1 MKNCT
6 PGTYKIKASEVSYQ
20 FVGDSL
26 CALAVRLVSSKSSNN
41 HTSHYNGAKKDVKK
55 LCKDLPALTRK
66 ILHFHVVFP
75 ELTPLVE
82 TFIESVYKEGFF
94 DEICLFVNYVF
105 VCKWV

>member
-1 MKNCT
+1 MKDRI
-6 PGTYKIKASEVSYQ
+6 PGTYRIKAFEVSHQ

-41 HTSHYNGAKKDVKK
+41 HTSHYNGAKKDVRK

-66 ILHFHVVFP
+66 LLHFHVVFP
-75 ELTPLVE
+75 DLTPLME

-94 DEICLFVNYVF
+94 DEICLFVNYAF
-105 VCKWV
+105 VRKWV